1 MIAQLRNIFCFALLL
16 VVTSCKGQIKEH
28 NVVKEQAVTAI
39 AFYNLENLYDPAD
52 DPYKSDEEFTPEGAN
67 HYTEKVYRSKL
78 HNMAFALSQLAIDK
92 NPEGPSIIGVA
103 EIENEKV
110 LMDLIAEPELQNRNL
125 KIVHF
130 DSPDNRGIDVA
141 LLYNPEYFK
150 VINAKAL
157 PVNITNNGRTERT
170 RDVLYV
176 TGKLGNDTL
185 HVFVNHWPSRREGED
200 ASAWKRNAAASV
212 SKEII
217 EGLMAKNKN
226 AKCIV
231 MGDFND
237 DPVDES
243 VVNTLGAK
251 GNKSEVRPGGLFNP
265 WMTLYKKGIGSLA
278 YKGNWN
284 LFDQIIVSYGFINA
298 KAGKWKFYKAEVFNH
313 DFLKNAYG
321 KYKGYPHRSFSGN
334 RWIKGYSDHFPT
346 ILYLTK

>member
-1 MIAQLRNIFCFALLL
+1 MTAQLRNIFCFALLFI
-16 VVTSCKGQIKEH
+16 VISCKGQL
-28 NVVKEQAVTAI
+28 KEQAVTAI

-52 DPYKSDEEFTPEGAN
+52 DPYTSDEEFTPNGVN
-67 HYTEKVYRSKL
+67 HYTEKVYRAKL
-78 HNMAFALSQLAIDK
+78 HNMAFALAQLAIDK
-92 NPEGPSIIGVA
+92 NDEGPALIGLA

-110 LMDLIAEPELQNRNL
+110 LRDLVAEPELKNRNL

-157 PVNITNNGRTERT
+157 PVNITSNGKTERT

-176 TGKLGNDTL
+176 TGKLGGETI
-185 HVFVNHWPSRREGED
+185 HVFVNHWPSRREGEE
-200 ASAWKRNAAASV
+200 ASAWKRVAAAEV
-212 SKEII
+212 SKKII
-217 EGLMAKNKN
+217 NELTAKNKN

-231 MGDFND
+231 MGDLND
-237 DPVDES
+237 DPIDKS
-243 VVNTLGAK
+243 VVNTLGAE
-251 GNKSEVRPGGLFNP
+251 GNEKNVLPGGLFNP
-265 WMTLYKKGIGSLA
+265 WMVLYKKGIGSLA
-278 YKGNWN
+278 YQRNWN
-284 LFDQIIVSYGFINA
+284 FFDQIIVSYGFIHA
-298 KAGKWKFYKAEVFNH
+298 DTGKWKFYKAEVFNR
-313 DFLKNAYG
+313 DFLKNAFG

>member
-1 MIAQLRNIFCFALLL
+1 MMAPLRNIFCFALLFL
-16 VVTSCKGQIKEH
+16 VTSCKGQIKEH
-28 NVVKEQAVTAI
+28 TVIEDHAAI
-39 AFYNLENLYDPAD
+39 AFYNMENLYDPAD
-52 DPYKSDEEFTPEGAN
+52 DPYKSDDEFTPTGAN
-67 HYTEKVYRSKL
+67 HYTEKVYRAKL
-78 HNMAFALSQLAIDK
+78 HNMAFALSRLAIDK
-92 NPEGPSIIGVA
+92 TPEGPAFIGLA

-110 LMDLIAEPELQNRNL
+110 LRDLVAEPELKNRDL

-157 PVNITNNGRTERT
+157 PVNISNNGRTEHT

-176 TGKLGNDTL
+176 TGKLGDDTL
-185 HVFVNHWPSRREGED
+185 HVFVNHWPSRREGEET
-200 ASAWKRNAAASV
+200 SAWKRIAAAEV
-212 SKEII
+212 SKKIMEQ
-217 EGLMAKNKN
+217 LTAKNRN

-231 MGDFND
+231 MGDLND

-243 VVNTLGAK
+243 VSNVLGAE
-251 GNKSEVRPGGLFNP
+251 GDQNKVKPGGLFNP
-265 WMTLYKKGIGSLA
+265 CMALYKKGVGSLA

-284 LFDQIIVSYGFINA
+284 LFDQIIVSYGFINT
-298 KAGKWKFYKAEVFNH
+298 KAGKWKFYKAEVFNR
-313 DFLKNAYG
+313 DFLKNTYG
-321 KYKGYPHRSFSGN
+321 RYKGYPHRSFSGN

>member
-1 MIAQLRNIFCFALLL
+1 MIAPLRNIFCFALLL
-16 VVTSCKGQIKEH
+16 LVTSCKGQIKEH
-28 NVVKEQAVTAI
+28 TVIKEQAVTAI

-52 DPYKSDEEFTPEGAN
+52 DPYKSDDEFTPTGAN
-67 HYTEKVYRSKL
+67 HYTEKVYRAKL

-92 NPEGPSIIGVA
+92 NAEGPALIGLA

-110 LMDLIAEPELQNRNL
+110 LQDLIAEPELKNRDL

-150 VINAKAL
+150 VISAKAL
-157 PVNITNNGRTERT
+157 PVNITNNGRTEHT

-176 TGKLGNDTL
+176 TGKLCDDTL
-185 HVFVNHWPSRREGED
+185 HVFVNHWPSRREGEE
-200 ASAWKRNAAASV
+200 ASAWKRIAAAEV
-212 SKEII
+212 SKKII
-217 EGLMAKNKN
+217 EQLTAKNKN

-231 MGDFND
+231 MGDLND

-243 VVNTLGAK
+243 VVNTLGAE
-251 GNKSEVRPGGLFNP
+251 GNQKKVLPGGLFNP
-265 WMTLYKKGIGSLA
+265 WMALYKKGIGSLA

-298 KAGKWKFYKAEVFNH
+298 KAGKWKFYKAEVFNR
-313 DFLKNAYG
+313 DFLKNTYG
-321 KYKGYPHRSFSGN
+321 RYKGYPHRSFSGN